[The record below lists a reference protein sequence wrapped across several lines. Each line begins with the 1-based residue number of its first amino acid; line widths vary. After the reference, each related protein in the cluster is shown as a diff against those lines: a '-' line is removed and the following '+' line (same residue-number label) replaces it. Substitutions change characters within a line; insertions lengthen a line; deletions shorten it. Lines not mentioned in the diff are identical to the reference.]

1 MTPPP
6 ADATNSL
13 SPRYASE
20 RVAKVIED
28 LNLGVSVPQAEK
40 RGGFELTAAELTEVL
55 MRLRPLAQ
63 GQWGDPLR
71 ALIAARR
78 AKESTEH
85 TDAALQRSEQ
95 TSAAA
100 LATAKEA
107 LATAKEQNRLNSRML
122 VVSKLA
128 LGARCSPCS
137 LLCLSRCS
145 SSEGGSGGEAVF
157 LLSGS
162 APRIVL
168 LGESDPQAQ
177 ADRRADDCGRPGVER
192 SARAR
197 APER

>member
-1 MTPPP
+1 MP
-6 ADATNSL
+6 
-13 SPRYASE
+13 SE

-40 RGGFELTAAELTEVL
+40 RGGFELTAAELTDVL

-85 TDAALQRSEQ
+85 IDAALQRSEQ

-128 LGARCSPCS
+128 LGAAVLA
-137 LLCLSRCS
+137 LLV
-145 SSEGGSGGEAVF
+145 AVLVALF
-157 LLSGS
+157 K
-162 APRIVL
+162 
-168 LGESDPQAQ
+168 
-177 ADRRADDCGRPGVER
+177 
-192 SARAR
+192 
-197 APER
+197 

>member
-1 MTPPP
+1 MITARTAMATASPHHATGRARRLP
-6 ADATNSL
+6 ASSSGTRRFSINARSPATRPSSRLACSESAVSTSVSSSAVNAGDSM
-13 SPRYASE
+13 SPS
-20 RVAKVIED
+20 
-28 LNLGVSVPQAEK
+28 
-40 RGGFELTAAELTEVL
+40 
-55 MRLRPLAQ
+55 RPLAQ

-128 LGARCSPCS
+128 LGAAVLA
-137 LLCLSRCS
+137 LLV
-145 SSEGGSGGEAVF
+145 AVLVALF
-157 LLSGS
+157 K
-162 APRIVL
+162 
-168 LGESDPQAQ
+168 
-177 ADRRADDCGRPGVER
+177 
-192 SARAR
+192 
-197 APER
+197 

>member
-28 LNLGVSVPQAEK
+28 LNLGVSVPQTEK

-55 MRLRPLAQ
+55 MRLRPLGQ
-63 GQWGDPLR
+63 GRWGDPLR

-85 TDAALQRSEQ
+85 IDAALQRSEQ

-100 LATAKEA
+100 LATAKDP

-128 LGARCSPCS
+128 LGAAVLA
-137 LLCLSRCS
+137 LLV
-145 SSEGGSGGEAVF
+145 AVLVALF
-157 LLSGS
+157 K
-162 APRIVL
+162 
-168 LGESDPQAQ
+168 
-177 ADRRADDCGRPGVER
+177 
-192 SARAR
+192 
-197 APER
+197 